1 LANRRKAGAN
11 RRQFSGQLTGG
22 DSYCYIMALIS
33 NLKDTS
39 SNMNLVII
47 TSEQFPL
54 YDVTFGIRRNPL
66 STDSDQEKL
75 KKNLRSKIAFSW
87 NSFSVRN
94 TIKSLC
100 ISPGDYTIEIRA
112 RNGSFTERLRL
123 IPIDG
128 EIKQIIEV
136 YRFGTG
142 ERLFA
147 TPKDLPPGITR

>member
-1 LANRRKAGAN
+1 
-11 RRQFSGQLTGG
+11 
-22 DSYCYIMALIS
+22 MALIS

-100 ISPGDYTIEIRA
+100 ISPTALELVSDYLRRQKICLQVLR
-112 RNGSFTERLRL
+112 GSFPGSIFSRVVTENSL
-123 IPIDG
+123 IRDHSQMADYHCG
-128 EIKQIIEV
+128 RSNFNGVRHLGAAK
-136 YRFGTG
+136 
-142 ERLFA
+142 
-147 TPKDLPPGITR
+147 